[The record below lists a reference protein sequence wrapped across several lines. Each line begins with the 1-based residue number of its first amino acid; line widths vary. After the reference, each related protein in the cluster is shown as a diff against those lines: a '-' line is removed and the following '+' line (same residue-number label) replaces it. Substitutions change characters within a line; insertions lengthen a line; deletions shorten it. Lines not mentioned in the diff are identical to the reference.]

1 MPYAFQKRNV
11 SKNDLNNV
19 NVQKMNILEDCINSA
34 IIIDDKYEEVE
45 ALEKLLKSLGIYVE
59 FYDYAGDFH
68 IDGEGHLKNRNLI
81 FMDLMLNDD
90 GSKLRENISIFISI
104 LSKLTNGKH
113 FGLYGLV
120 VWTKHDE
127 YIDELKKALSQAAL
141 PIDETD
147 SEEADEEEVITGSH
161 LDNPPLFVVGLKKSA
176 YNKGGGVF
184 NYDTLK
190 DDLEKQLADNK
201 SAYFFV
207 HWNATVEEAKKH
219 IVHEFYKLGKDYT
232 MRDER
237 LTYLLCEL
245 AKNHTGLIDA
255 SDYTYLTTDAYK
267 AFDELLFSKL
277 YVEQK
282 DINTPL
288 FDANLNC
295 PFEKFEERQ
304 SIAAILNAMF
314 FIDDVSLSVKDIVPG
329 NIYKVKKTDSA
340 LVTDKKACMALKKAE
355 ESHST
360 KIKEDNEKRRKR
372 NPKNPQLK
380 KEIEPFIPECWDV
393 AIELT
398 PPCDYSQNNRKMA
411 RLVGGYIFDIP
422 LGKFQETS
430 KKSRV
435 VEDGCLPN
443 SNSEKE
449 YIIGP
454 ILLDNKVRYMVF
466 DYTYLVTEST
476 EKLKDPEYYKVCYRA
491 KPKLFAHILQ
501 RFSSHAARLGLSNIE
516 LK

>member
-1 MPYAFQKRNV
+1 
-11 SKNDLNNV
+11 
-19 NVQKMNILEDCINSA
+19 MNILEDCINSA
-34 IIIDDKYEEVE
+34 IIIDDKHEEVE

-59 FYDYAGDFH
+59 YHNYAGDFH
-68 IDGEGHLKNRNLI
+68 IEGEGNLKNRNLI

-90 GSKLRENISIFISI
+90 SSKVRENISIFISI
-104 LSKLTNGKH
+104 LSKQTNGKH

-127 YIDELKKALSQAAL
+127 HIDELKEALSQASLA
-141 PIDETD
+141 IDETN
-147 SEEADEEEVITGSH
+147 SEEDDEEEVTTGSY
-161 LDNPPLFVVGLKKSA
+161 LENPPLFVIGLSKSK
-176 YNKGGGVF
+176 YNMGNGVY
-184 NYDTLK
+184 NYDSLK
-190 DDLEKQLADNK
+190 DDLGKALSDNK

-207 HWNATVEEAKKH
+207 QWNATVERAKKH
-219 IVHEFYKLGKDYT
+219 VVRDFYTLGKDYT
-232 MRDER
+232 VRDQR

-245 AKNHTGLIDA
+245 AKNHTGLHDA
-255 SDYTYLTTDAYK
+255 TDYPYLTTDAYK

-282 DINTPL
+282 DISTPL

-295 PFEKFEERQ
+295 PFEKVEERQ
-304 SIAAILNAMF
+304 SIAAILNTMF
-314 FIDDVSLSVKDIVPG
+314 FIDDVSLSTKDIVPG

-340 LVTDKKACMALKKAE
+340 LVTDRKASVLLKTAE
-355 ESHST
+355 ESHSN
-360 KIKEDNEKRRKR
+360 KIKEYNEKQRKR
-372 NPKNPQLK
+372 SPNNPQLK
-380 KEIEPFIPECWDV
+380 EVIEPFIPECWDV

-422 LGKFQETS
+422 LGKLSDTAT
-430 KKSRV
+430 KTRI
-435 VEDGCLPN
+435 EDNGCLPN
-443 SNSEKE
+443 RNSEKE
-449 YIIGP
+449 YTIGP
-454 ILLDNKVRYMVF
+454 ILLKDKVRYMVF
-466 DYTYLVTEST
+466 DYTYLVTESI
-476 EKLKDPEYYKVCYRA
+476 EKLKNPEYYEVCYRA

>member
-1 MPYAFQKRNV
+1 MLSKRKRNV
-11 SKNDLNNV
+11 SENVLNNKEL
-19 NVQKMNILEDCINSA
+19 QKMNILEDSINSA
-34 IIIDDKYEEVE
+34 IIIDDKYDEVE

-59 FYDYAGDFH
+59 YHNYAGNFH
-68 IDGEGHLKNRNLI
+68 VEGEGHLKNRNLI
-81 FMDLMLNDD
+81 FMDLMLNDN
-90 GSKLRENISIFISI
+90 SSQVRENISIFIDI

-127 YIDELKKALSQAAL
+127 RIDDLKKALSQAAL
-141 PIDETD
+141 PIDESD
-147 SEEADEEEVITGSH
+147 SEETDEEEVTTCH

-207 HWNATVEEAKKH
+207 HWNATVEEAKSH

-232 MRDER
+232 IRDQR

-245 AKNHTGLIDA
+245 AKNHTGLKDA
-255 SDYTYLTTDAYK
+255 NEYPYLTTDAYK

-282 DINTPL
+282 DISTPL
-288 FDANLNC
+288 FDVNLDC
-295 PFEKFEERQ
+295 PFEKVEERQ
-304 SIAAILNAMF
+304 SIAATLNAMF
-314 FIDDVSLSVKDIVPG
+314 FIDDVSLSANDIVPG
-329 NIYKVKKTDSA
+329 NIYRVKNTDSA
-340 LVTDKKACMALKKAE
+340 LVTNRKASIDLANAE
-355 ESHST
+355 FSRSNG
-360 KIKEDNEKRRKR
+360 IKEYNEKQRKKLP
-372 NPKNPQLK
+372 NNPQLK
-380 KEIEPFIPECWDV
+380 EEIEPFVPECWDV

-422 LGKFQETS
+422 LGMLQETS
-430 KKSRV
+430 KKITNSRRWV
-435 VEDGCLPN
+435 L
-443 SNSEKE
+443 
-449 YIIGP
+449 
-454 ILLDNKVRYMVF
+454 
-466 DYTYLVTEST
+466 
-476 EKLKDPEYYKVCYRA
+476 A
-491 KPKLFAHILQ
+491 
-501 RFSSHAARLGLSNIE
+501 
-516 LK
+516 

>member
-1 MPYAFQKRNV
+1 
-11 SKNDLNNV
+11 
-19 NVQKMNILEDCINSA
+19 MNILEKCINSA
-34 IIIDDKYEEVE
+34 IIIDDRSDEVE
-45 ALEKLLKSLGIYVE
+45 KLIELLKSLGIYVE
-59 FYDYAGDFH
+59 YYNYSGDLH
-68 IDGEGHLKNRNLI
+68 IEGEGHLKNRNLI
-81 FMDLMLNDD
+81 FMDLMLNDN
-90 GSKLRENISIFISI
+90 SSQIKENISIVMNI
-104 LSKLTNGKH
+104 LGRITNGES

-120 VWTKHDE
+120 VWTKHHE
-127 YIDELKKALSQAAL
+127 HIELLKEALSKASAVSLNSRIQQAS
-141 PIDETD
+141 EN
-147 SEEADEEEVITGSH
+147 SEEEEETVDFH
-161 LDNPPLFVVGLKKSA
+161 LDNPPLFVIGLSKSK
-176 YNKGGGVF
+176 YNQGNGVF
-184 NYDTLK
+184 NYDSLK

-207 HWNATVEEAKKH
+207 NWNATVEEAKKH

-245 AKNHTGLIDA
+245 AKNHTGLLDA
-255 SDYTYLTTDAYK
+255 TDYTYLTTDAYK

-288 FDANLNC
+288 FNDKLNC
-295 PFEKFEERQ
+295 PFEQIAERQ
-304 SIAAILNAMF
+304 SIAAILNTMF

-355 ESHST
+355 ESHSA

-372 NPKNPQLK
+372 NPNNPQLK
-380 KEIEPFIPECWDV
+380 KKIEPFIPECWDV

-454 ILLDNKVRYMVF
+454 ILLNNKVRYMVF

-476 EKLKDPEYYKVCYRA
+476 EKLKDPEFYKVCYRA

>member
-1 MPYAFQKRNV
+1 
-11 SKNDLNNV
+11 
-19 NVQKMNILEDCINSA
+19 MNILEKCINSA
-34 IIIDDKYEEVE
+34 IIIDDRSDEVE
-45 ALEKLLKSLGIYVE
+45 KLIELLKSLGIYVE
-59 FYDYAGDFH
+59 YHNYSGDLH
-68 IDGEGHLKNRNLI
+68 IEGEGHLKNRNLI
-81 FMDLMLNDD
+81 FMDLMLNDN
-90 GSKLRENISIFISI
+90 SSQIKENISIVMNLLGRI
-104 LSKLTNGKH
+104 TNGDS

-120 VWTKHDE
+120 VWTKHNE
-127 YIDELKKALSQAAL
+127 YIELLKEALSKAPVSLNPRIQQAS
-141 PIDETD
+141 EN
-147 SEEADEEEVITGSH
+147 SEEEEETVDFH
-161 LDNPPLFVVGLKKSA
+161 LDNPPLFVIGLSKSK
-176 YNKGGGVF
+176 YNQGNGVF
-184 NYDTLK
+184 NYDSLK

-232 MRDER
+232 MRDDR

-245 AKNHTGLIDA
+245 AKNHTGLLDA
-255 SDYTYLTTDAYK
+255 TDYTYLTTDAYK
-267 AFDELLFSKL
+267 AFDELLFSRL

-288 FDANLNC
+288 FDVKLNC
-295 PFEKFEERQ
+295 PFEKIEERQ
-304 SIAAILNAMF
+304 SIAAILNTMF

-360 KIKEDNEKRRKR
+360 KIKEDNEKQRKR
-372 NPKNPQLK
+372 NSKNPQLK

>member
-1 MPYAFQKRNV
+1 
-11 SKNDLNNV
+11 
-19 NVQKMNILEDCINSA
+19 MNILEDCINSA

-59 FYDYAGDFH
+59 YHNYSGDFH
-68 IDGEGHLKNRNLI
+68 VEGEGHLKNRNLI

-90 GSKLRENISIFISI
+90 SSKVRENISIFISI

-127 YIDELKKALSQAAL
+127 HIDKLKEALSQAAL
-141 PIDETD
+141 AIDETD
-147 SEEADEEEVITGSH
+147 SEEADEEEVTTGSH
-161 LDNPPLFVVGLKKSA
+161 LDNPPLFVIGLSKSK
-176 YNKGGGVF
+176 YNMGNRVY
-184 NYDTLK
+184 NYDSLK
-190 DDLEKQLADNK
+190 DDLGKALSDNK

-207 HWNATVEEAKKH
+207 HWNATVEEAKSH

-232 MRDER
+232 IRDQR

-245 AKNHTGLIDA
+245 AKNHTGLKDA
-255 SDYTYLTTDAYK
+255 NEYPYLTTDAYK

-282 DINTPL
+282 DISTPL
-288 FDANLNC
+288 FDVNLDC
-295 PFEKFEERQ
+295 PFEKVEERQ
-304 SIAAILNAMF
+304 SIAATLNAMF
-314 FIDDVSLSVKDIVPG
+314 FIDDVSLSANDIVPG
-329 NIYKVKKTDSA
+329 NIYRVKNTDSA
-340 LVTDKKACMALKKAE
+340 LVTNRKASIDLANAE
-355 ESHST
+355 FSRSNG
-360 KIKEDNEKRRKR
+360 IKEYNEKQRKKR
-372 NPKNPQLK
+372 PNNPQLK
-380 KEIEPFIPECWDV
+380 EEIEPFVPECWDV

-422 LGKFQETS
+422 LGMLQETS
-430 KKSRV
+430 KKSRIA
-435 VEDGCLPN
+435 EDGCLPN
-443 SNSEKE
+443 SNSVKE
-449 YIIGP
+449 YTIGS
-454 ILLDNKVRYMVF
+454 ILLENKVRYMVF
-466 DYTYLVTEST
+466 DYTYLVTENI
-476 EKLKDPEYYKVCYRA
+476 EKLKDTTFYEVCYRA